1 MRETWN
7 LFKLITNKIGRQVWQ
22 IDEPTEGWES
32 LEGKALLNKL
42 DRDFRWNKYPN
53 PNSADQVFR
62 GQQTA
67 VKDIGK
73 PANDTTEAAR
83 KAIHFYTGIQ
93 AQSGHWPGDYG
104 GPHFLAPGL
113 VIASY
118 VTDTPLPLPHQ
129 TLLKRYFLNHQN
141 ADGGWGLHLEGSST
155 MFGTVLH
162 YVALRLLETDSSDPA
177 ISAARS
183 WIHENGGATYI
194 PSWGKF
200 YLSLLGVY
208 EWQGCHSLLP
218 ELWLLPR
225 WLPVHPGNYWCHARM
240 VYLPMGYC
248 YGHRITAKPTALTA
262 ALRTE
267 LYPENYDE
275 INWTAARDRC
285 ARPDLYY
292 PPRALLKVLNFF
304 TNTYEKIAPQG
315 LRKKALQFTLDY
327 INAED
332 EQTNYIDIGPV
343 NQVINSIAVW
353 HAYGSGSQQFKKHVE
368 RWFDYL
374 WIAEDG
380 MKMNGYNGSQLW
392 DTAFAAQALLENHT
406 TVNCNESLRKAGE
419 FIRVSRIEE
428 EVRDHK
434 KFFRHDSVGGWPF
447 SNAEHGWPIT
457 DCTAEGLKTYML
469 LEEEGLLNPAAQMPA
484 EKLEQSVDL
493 LLSFQNPNGGWAS
506 YELIR
511 GPEWLEWLNPSAIF
525 GNIMVEYTYVE
536 CSSASVQALLHFHQR
551 HPGYKTEQVAKAIEK
566 GIAFILSI
574 QRPDGSWYG
583 GWAVC
588 FTYGTWFGVE
598 ALARYNRFKP
608 SPRLSLAL
616 AKACDF
622 LVSKQNGEGGWGEDF
637 SSCVTK
643 QYVQSGK
650 AQVVNTAWALLS
662 LMEAGYNNRQVL
674 DKGIRLL
681 LNRQT
686 PEGDFPQENISG
698 VFNHSCGISYTN
710 YRNIF
715 PIWALGRYNRL
726 FGTGVEEFTEPFA
739 NQLVL

>member
-22 IDEPTEGWES
+22 INEPPQGWDS
-32 LEGKALLNKL
+32 IEGKALLNKL
-42 DRDFRWNKYPN
+42 DRDFHWNKYPN

-62 GQQTA
+62 AQQTSA
-67 VKDIGK
+67 NTGQL
-73 PANDTTEAAR
+73 PAANSTDAAR
-83 KAIHFYTGIQ
+83 KAIDFYTALQ
-93 AQSGHWPGDYG
+93 AESGHWPGDYG

-118 VTDTPLPLPHQ
+118 VTETPLPLPHQ

-141 ADGGWGLHLEGSST
+141 ADGGWGLHLEGAST
-155 MFGTVLH
+155 MFCTVLH
-162 YVALRLLETDSSDPA
+162 YVALRILGMDSSKPA

-183 WIHENGGATYI
+183 WIHQNGGATFV
-194 PSWGKF
+194 PGWGKF

-208 EWQGCHSLLP
+208 EWKGNHSLLP

-225 WLPVHPGNYWCHARM
+225 SLPIHPGNYWCHARM

-248 YGHRITAKPTALTA
+248 YGHRVTAKPTTLTA
-262 ALRTE
+262 ELRTE
-267 LYPENYDE
+267 LYTTAYEE
-275 INWTAARDRC
+275 IDWVMARDRV
-285 ARPDLYY
+285 AKADLYY
-292 PPRALLKVLNFF
+292 PTKPLLKVLNFF
-304 TNTYEKIAPQG
+304 TNTYEKFALKG
-315 LRKKALQFTLDY
+315 LRQKALQFTLDY

-332 EQTNYIDIGPV
+332 DQTNYIDIGPV
-343 NQVINSIAVW
+343 NQVINSVAIW
-353 HAYGSGSQQFKKHVE
+353 HAYGAGSQQFKKHVE

-374 WIAEDG
+374 WVAEDG

-392 DTAFAAQALLENHT
+392 DTAFAAQALLENLPQVDSKNT
-406 TVNCNESLRKAGE
+406 LAKAGD
-419 FIRVSRIEE
+419 FIRISRIEE

-434 KFFRHDSVGGWPF
+434 KFYRHDSVGGWPF

-469 LEEEGLLNPAAQMPA
+469 LHEEGLLNTNALMPLA
-484 EKLEQSVDL
+484 KLEQSIDL
-493 LLSFQNPNGGWAS
+493 ILSFQNPNGGWAS

-525 GNIMVEYTYVE
+525 GNIMIEYPYVE
-536 CSSASVQALLHFHQR
+536 CSSASIQALLHFHQK
-551 HPGYKTEQVAKAIEK
+551 HPGYRNAEIERALKK
-566 GIAFILSI
+566 GIDFILSI

-598 ALARYNRFKP
+598 ALAQFHRYKP
-608 SPRLSLAL
+608 STQLAAAL
-616 AKACDF
+616 DKACQF
-622 LVSKQNGEGGWGEDF
+622 LASKQMTDGGWGEDF
-637 SSCVTK
+637 SSCVVK
-643 QYVQSGK
+643 QYVQSQQS
-650 AQVVNTAWALLS
+650 QVVNTAWALLS
-662 LMEAGYNNRQVL
+662 LMEAGYNNREVL
-674 DKGIRLL
+674 DKGIQLL
-681 LNRQT
+681 MSRQT
-686 PEGDFPQENISG
+686 PQGDFPQENISG

-715 PIWALGRYNRL
+715 PIWALGRYNRMVAMPQVHHL
-726 FGTGVEEFTEPFA
+726 THETTDII
-739 NQLVL
+739 